1 MGRDLKKQ
9 FENNR
14 HLILETV
21 SRLFTKMGIMNTS
34 FSDISK
40 ECKLSKG
47 TIYYYYP
54 SKDHLIYEVTDY
66 HFKQVTDAI
75 FIWIGKTSADFPLH
89 KAIKTLFEL
98 IFETADKCKLHVCLL
113 NEAIMGN
120 EPLNKRFLEKYNE
133 WKTMIE
139 VGLLKISG
147 PNDDFKKLS
156 NAIILMLDG
165 IIFMRSSGNDPQSI
179 EDACTMLIG
188 QSNK

>member
-1 MGRDLKKQ
+1 MGKDLKKQ

-14 HLILETV
+14 QLILKTT
-21 SRLFTKMGIMNTS
+21 SRLFTQKGIMNTS

-66 HFKQVTDAI
+66 HFKQVTDI
-75 FIWIGKTSADFPLH
+75 LFSWIGDTEADFPLD
-89 KAIKTLFEL
+89 KALKSLFEL
-98 IFETADKCKLHVCLL
+98 IFDTADQCKLQVCLL

-120 EPLNKRFLEKYNE
+120 EPLNKRFLEKYYE

-139 VGLLKISG
+139 VGLLKTG
-147 PNDDFKKLS
+147 APHDNVKMLS
-156 NAIILMLDG
+156 NAMMLMLDG
-165 IIFMRSSGNDPQSI
+165 IIFITR
-179 EDACTMLIG
+179 IG
-188 QSNK
+188 E

>member
-1 MGRDLKKQ
+1 
-9 FENNR
+9 
-14 HLILETV
+14 
-21 SRLFTKMGIMNTS
+21 MNTS

-75 FIWIGKTSADFPLH
+75 FCWIGNTEADFPLD
-89 KAIKTLFEL
+89 KALCSLFEL
-98 IFETADKCKLHVCLL
+98 IFETTDKCKLHVCLL
-113 NEAIMGN
+113 NESIMGN
-120 EPLNKRFLEKYNE
+120 ETLDKRFLEKYNE

-139 VGLLKISG
+139 VGLLKTGNHSY
-147 PNDDFKKLS
+147 DVKRLS

-165 IIFMRSSGNDPQSI
+165 VIFMRASGNNPQNI
-179 EDACTMLIG
+179 EDACALLIG
-188 QSNK
+188 QQKQ